1 MALCDEVFSAF
12 PIIAQIVHG
21 VLSKEYSTIF
31 MMHSPDGFGFDDDV
45 WGLRGRSDGLSWISY
60 VGGGDQKWA
69 NCEKLP
75 TSGRK
80 EILKK

>member
-1 MALCDEVFSAF
+1 
-12 PIIAQIVHG
+12 
-21 VLSKEYSTIF
+21 